1 LAHLGDRFDVSEP
14 IRLLGVYLHLARAS
28 ELRRRPHVR
37 DRLFVL
43 AAVIASDAGLPRV
56 AAYCRHRVL
65 QHNPHHMIRRWPNLA
80 EALEDP
86 DFIYFLRHLQR
97 RFPPEKAERMLEK
110 LNIEMGRERDAYY
123 TDEEY
128 AASLLG
134 TTPDALESL
143 FGDC

>member
-1 LAHLGDRFDVSEP
+1 
-14 IRLLGVYLHLARAS
+14 VYLHLARAS

-43 AAVIASDAGLPRV
+43 AAVIAADAGLPRI

-65 QHNPHHMIRRWPNLA
+65 QHNPHHMIRRWPSLA
-80 EALEDP
+80 EALQDA

-110 LNIEMGRERDAYY
+110 LDIEMGRERDAYY

-128 AASLLG
+128 AAALLG
-134 TTPDALESL
+134 TTPDTLEAL
-143 FGDC
+143 FGDS